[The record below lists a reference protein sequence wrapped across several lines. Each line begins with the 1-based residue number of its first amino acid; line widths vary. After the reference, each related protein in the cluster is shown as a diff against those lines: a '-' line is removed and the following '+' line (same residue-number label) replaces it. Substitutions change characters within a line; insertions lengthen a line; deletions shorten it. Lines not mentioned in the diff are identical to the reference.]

1 LNKQLPSLMAH
12 PNLEMLKK
20 MSLAMKEVSTD
31 QIWVLVKKKKRKLN
45 SLQPSQLVKD
55 QLLAKGEHLLI
66 KTLLQLLVGEVLH
79 LVVHP
84 LLQELV
90 LVHQTLPLNLKLK
103 IMKVINLREVELL
116 LLLQP
121 QLIIQVR
128 KPQISPNPTI
138 REVMVGQCQA
148 MSEKVP
154 KNEINYAKF
163 NK

>member
-1 LNKQLPSLMAH
+1 
-12 PNLEMLKK
+12 
-20 MSLAMKEVSTD
+20 MKEVSTD

-45 SLQPSQLVKD
+45 SQQPSQLVKD

-84 LLQELV
+84 LQQELV
-90 LVHQTLPLNLKLK
+90 LVHQPLLLNLLLK
-103 IMKVINLREVELL
+103 IMKVINLREAELL
-116 LLLQP
+116 LLRQP

-128 KPQISPNPTI
+128 KPQISQNPTI
-138 REVMVGQCQA
+138 REVMLVGACLA